1 MLGKTKG
8 RLHFWEQRSNR
19 EPNKEGDEESEPR
32 KVECSHVRAGKVA
45 QLNLGGSII
54 LKRIDGASIGLV
66 WLRVFDLKKRMR
78 TREERGEMMS
88 DDVRIDG

>member
-1 MLGKTKG
+1 
-8 RLHFWEQRSNR
+8 
-19 EPNKEGDEESEPR
+19 
-32 KVECSHVRAGKVA
+32 VRAGKVA